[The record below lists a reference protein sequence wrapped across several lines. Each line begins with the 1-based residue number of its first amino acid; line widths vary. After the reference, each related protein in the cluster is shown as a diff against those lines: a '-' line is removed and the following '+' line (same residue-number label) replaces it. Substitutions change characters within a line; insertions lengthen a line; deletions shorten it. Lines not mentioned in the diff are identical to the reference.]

1 MAKSFFE
8 VFPQLK
14 LDTDLH
20 GMLDDATVS
29 KVSTTRQRNSLRI
42 YLGCGRLLPKE
53 KIYFLESELKRQLFP
68 HHTMNIKIIEHF
80 QLSEQYT
87 LKNLLDVYWSSILT
101 EFHRYSLL
109 EYNLL
114 RQAKVDVVEENTL
127 RISLEDSVLAHQKEE
142 EIYHILEK
150 IFNERCNLSVQIQME
165 FHEKKE
171 SKYRKNADL
180 KMQNEVENVIR
191 LSSFGAK
198 RHSEGE
204 YLESEEAGA
213 SEVPWETGETAA
225 KPAKK
230 AAPAKKTEAPAAK
243 KEAVPAGKKSAK
255 QEEHGGFRK
264 NFGGS
269 RDFRERGSFKR
280 SDNPDVIF
288 GRDFEEET
296 IRIEQ
301 IMGEMGEVVIRGQI
315 LSMDERP
322 IRGEKTILMFS
333 ITDFTDTIMVKMFCK
348 DEYLK
353 EIKDGGIAK
362 GAFLKIKGVTTID
375 RFDSELT
382 IGSVIGIKKIPSFVS
397 TRMDTSP
404 VKRVELHC
412 HTKMSDMDGVSD
424 VKDIIKR
431 AMKWGH
437 KALAITD
444 HGDVQAFPDANHAI
458 GKDDDFKI
466 IYGMEAYL
474 VDDLK
479 GLVEN
484 PMGQSFADSF
494 VVFDLE
500 TTGFSAAKNKII
512 EIGAVKVV
520 NGSITERFS
529 TFVNPKVPIP
539 YEIEQLTHITDDMVL
554 DAPMIHEILPQFM
567 EFCQNAVMVAH
578 NADFDM
584 SFIRHNCDLL
594 GLECEKTVLDTVAL
608 ARVLLPSLNRFKLN
622 TIAKALNISLENHH
636 RAVDDAA
643 CTAEIFIKFV
653 EMLRERGIET
663 MENLEQMESYTE
675 ESIRKLPSYHAIM
688 LAQND
693 IGRVNLYRLV
703 SDSHIKYYNR
713 RPKIPKSE
721 FMKYRE
727 GILLGSACEAGEL
740 YRTLLRGSTQEE
752 VTRIVQ
758 FYDYLEIQPLGNNA
772 FMLRS
777 DKEPIESE
785 EDLKDINRQ
794 IVELGEQFNK
804 LVVATCDVHFLDP
817 EDSIYRSIIMAGKGF
832 DDADQQAPLFLRTTE
847 EMLKEFEYLGSEKAE
862 EVVIE
867 NTNKIANMCEKISPV
882 RPDKCPPVIENSDG
896 MLREI
901 CYTRAHEIYGEELPP
916 VVVERLE
923 RELNSI
929 ISNGFAVM
937 YIIAQKLVWKSNE
950 DGYLVGSRGSVGSS
964 FVATMAGITE
974 VNPLSPHYICSNCH
988 YVDFDSE
995 LVKGYAGK
1003 AGCDMPDRNCPHCG
1017 QKLMKEGFDIP
1028 FETFLGFKGNKEPDI
1043 DLNFSGDYQSKAHK
1057 YTEVIFG
1064 DGQTFRAGTIGTLAD
1079 KTAFGYVK
1087 HYYEERGVPKR
1098 NCEIDRIV
1106 QGCVGVRR
1114 TTGQHPGG
1122 IIVLPLGENIYSFT
1136 PVQHPANDMTTDIIT
1151 THFDYHS
1158 IDHNLLKLDI
1168 LGHDDPTMIRM
1179 LQDLTGVDPQT
1190 IPLDSP
1196 EVMSLFQNT
1205 SALGIEPEDI
1215 GGCKLGALGIPE
1227 FGTDFAMQMLIDT
1240 KPQAFSD
1247 LVRIAGLSHGT
1258 DVWLG
1263 NAQTLIQEGKATIST
1278 AICTR
1283 DDIMT
1288 YLIGKGLDSEEA
1300 FTIMERV
1307 RKGAVANGKC
1317 KEWPEYKQDML
1328 DHGVPDWYVWSCE
1341 KIKYM
1346 FPKAH
1351 AAAYVMMAWRI
1362 AWCKVFYPLAYYAAF
1377 FSIRATSFNYELMC
1391 QGKERLEHHM
1401 HEYERR
1407 KDDLSKKEQDTYKD
1421 MRIVQEMYAR
1431 GFEFLPIDLYRAKA
1445 HHFQIIDDKLMP
1457 SISTIDGLGD
1467 KAADAVV
1474 EAAKDG
1480 KFLSR
1485 DDFRQRTKVSKTV
1498 IDKMV
1503 ELGILSDLPESNQ
1516 LSLFDL

>member
-752 VTRIVQ
+752 VARIVQ

-950 DGYLVGSRGSVGSS
+950 DGDLVGSRGSVGSS